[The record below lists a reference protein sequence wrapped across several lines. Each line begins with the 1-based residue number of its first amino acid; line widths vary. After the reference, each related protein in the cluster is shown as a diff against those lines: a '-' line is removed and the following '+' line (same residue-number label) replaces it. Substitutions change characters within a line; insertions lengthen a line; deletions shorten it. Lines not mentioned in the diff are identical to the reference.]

1 MLIDRCRRLA
11 QNHPRRVVFP
21 DALDKRVLEAAHY
34 LLHHGLAQPIL
45 LANPFALRHFALSH
59 RFTLGAKPI
68 YALPEISHQRLRYYV
83 QDYGLSGFKREPK
96 RCHRFF

>member
-45 LANPFALRHFALSH
+45 LANPFALR
-59 RFTLGAKPI
+59 
-68 YALPEISHQRLRYYV
+68 
-83 QDYGLSGFKREPK
+83 
-96 RCHRFF
+96 